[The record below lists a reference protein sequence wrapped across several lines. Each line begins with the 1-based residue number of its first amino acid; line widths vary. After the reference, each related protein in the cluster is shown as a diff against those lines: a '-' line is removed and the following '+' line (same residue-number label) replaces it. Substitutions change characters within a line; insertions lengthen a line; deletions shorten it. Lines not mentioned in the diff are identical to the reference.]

1 MTNWPEFYFDSE
13 FESASE
19 YSTHT
24 SDSSPVPNCQVTLS
38 LLWNH
43 DTQSYQQNSCRPEIR
58 DFQPQVDNHQSQP
71 LKSGVRKHPQ
81 KVVQPS
87 NGVQIQPEN
96 SQPLKICVQSQ
107 PRVEQYQFILQPK
120 RRQPQ
125 KQPLS
130 QPRSVARVQPHNGEK
145 RQPLIVGIQSQPPDA
160 YQHRDQ
166 PNRQPPWQP
175 AKKNQPPKMQPPA
188 ANGVQ
193 VQSAKSQHLNSGVK
207 PPDVDMQ
214 KQPPNTG
221 VKSRSQRQPHNGIR
235 SQPSAANFQ
244 NQPPDLPPDPDPEM
258 RVIKEDWG

>member
-1 MTNWPEFYFDSE
+1 MAAWPEFYFDSE

-24 SDSSPVPNCQVTLS
+24 SAAVQLS
-38 LLWNH
+38 MWRDPSTN
-43 DTQSYQQNSCRPEIR
+43 SYRR
-58 DFQPQVDNHQSQP
+58 H
-71 LKSGVRKHPQ
+71 
-81 KVVQPS
+81 
-87 NGVQIQPEN
+87 
-96 SQPLKICVQSQ
+96 VQSQ
-107 PRVEQYQFILQPK
+107 PQGANHRH
-120 RRQPQ
+120 
-125 KQPLS
+125 S
-130 QPRSVARVQPHNGEK
+130 QGNQPHNGEK
-145 RQPLIVGIQSQPPDA
+145 RQPLIVGVQSKPPDA

-166 PNRQPPWQP
+166 PNRQPPCQP

-188 ANGVQ
+188 ANGIQ

-214 KQPPNTG
+214 KQPPNTL